1 LLVNRVEFLLLAVDR
16 RNIVFP
22 KFKEFLVALG
32 ENSDSFVMLIDKE
45 FSKFWNYLRKASWSL
60 D

>member
-1 LLVNRVEFLLLAVDR
+1 VLVYRVELLLLSVDR

-22 KFKEFLVALG
+22 KFKEFFVTLG

-45 FSKFWNYLRKASWSL
+45 FSKLWNYLRKASWSL